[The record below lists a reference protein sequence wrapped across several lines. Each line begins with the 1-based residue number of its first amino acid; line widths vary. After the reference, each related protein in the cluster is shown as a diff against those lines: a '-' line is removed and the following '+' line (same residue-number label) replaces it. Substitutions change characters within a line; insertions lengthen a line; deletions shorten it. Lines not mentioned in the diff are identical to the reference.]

1 MEQHAPAPLHKLQAL
16 ALRRG
21 FPDGKN
27 RFHPQVV
34 LCQHSIGMRLQQAQL
49 QARARRRICRNPAM
63 YLIGVPPGFQAQGV
77 GQAHRRAHLKAASSK
92 AHLCCCGLEALRER
106 LHEQLERFRTPIEQP
121 HSEVLLPKRR
131 GLHGTVRPEHLQRRP
146 RWGFDRELHVVLQH
160 RTPLLLLQEGHV
172 HPPNARLGSGLGGKV
187 ELEAVLNRIR
197 REHDGIGREHHPG
210 CIAVR
215 SPTEVG
221 HPPRQH
227 LAGVDPHQKPQR
239 GCPGIL
245 YRGGDLHL
253 SAGYD
258 PRGGHA
264 TEEAQLLCLEDTDSA
279 ASSKYNAHCS
289 TGRCRTGRHRRRRRL
304 FGADLQFLRRQSN
317 GIPASMLRVHLLA
330 LSVAAVTALQAQER
344 LPAVVLRAL
353 DGRPVHTDT
362 LSNAG
367 KPIVL
372 NFWATW
378 CKPCLLE
385 LATLHRLYPQWRAE
399 TGVRV
404 IAISIDDAR
413 TSSRVAPF
421 VRARRWEFEVYL
433 DENSELRRALN
444 ITDIPH
450 TVVLDGQGR
459 IAWQHQSYSPGDEE
473 QLAEV
478 LRRLVEGSS
487 GGQ

>member
-1 MEQHAPAPLHKLQAL
+1 
-16 ALRRG
+16 
-21 FPDGKN
+21 
-27 RFHPQVV
+27 
-34 LCQHSIGMRLQQAQL
+34 
-49 QARARRRICRNPAM
+49 
-63 YLIGVPPGFQAQGV
+63 
-77 GQAHRRAHLKAASSK
+77 
-92 AHLCCCGLEALRER
+92 
-106 LHEQLERFRTPIEQP
+106 
-121 HSEVLLPKRR
+121 
-131 GLHGTVRPEHLQRRP
+131 
-146 RWGFDRELHVVLQH
+146 
-160 RTPLLLLQEGHV
+160 
-172 HPPNARLGSGLGGKV
+172 
-187 ELEAVLNRIR
+187 
-197 REHDGIGREHHPG
+197 
-210 CIAVR
+210 
-215 SPTEVG
+215 
-221 HPPRQH
+221 
-227 LAGVDPHQKPQR
+227 
-239 GCPGIL
+239 
-245 YRGGDLHL
+245 
-253 SAGYD
+253 
-258 PRGGHA
+258 
-264 TEEAQLLCLEDTDSA
+264 
-279 ASSKYNAHCS
+279 
-289 TGRCRTGRHRRRRRL
+289 
-304 FGADLQFLRRQSN
+304 
-317 GIPASMLRVHLLA
+317 MLRVHLLA
-330 LSVAAVTALQAQER
+330 LSVAAVTALHAQER

-399 TGVRV
+399 TGVRI

-487 GGQ
+487 SGQ